1 MGEWAMTRLFG
12 TNGIRWQPD
21 KVDGHNFA
29 IELGLAIGTHFGKG
43 TTICMGMDTRVT
55 GPMIF
60 SGVVSGIL
68 STGCSIIDLGIV
80 PTPTVQFG
88 VRALKADGGIM
99 ITASHNPPEFNG
111 LKCIDHD
118 GTEMARNNEEKIENI
133 YFSKAFDVA
142 DWDAIGSIGRNN
154 VMVFRHCQHILSLFG
169 SQDGW
174 KQLKVVVD
182 CSNGPAG
189 ELTPHILRTLGCEVI
204 TLNAQ
209 PDGMFP
215 GRMPEP
221 LEKNLGGL
229 MKAVTDIG
237 ADLGIAH
244 DGDADRA
251 TFIDEKGDYVNG
263 DESLALFVID
273 TLKAKKGKVVVPV
286 NTSRKVIDSISNG
299 GGELDLTPIGSPIIA
314 RRIRDVGGV
323 IGGEGNGGVIFP
335 ENMICRDGMMT
346 AARMVEMLA
355 NNDRAL
361 SQLVSDL
368 PEYFIVRSKYECPDH
383 LKSRVLDRV
392 KQFAQGLDIIDIDGV
407 KIEKDDW
414 WVLFRPSGTEPIFR
428 VTTEARDPETA
439 QQKLDE
445 YKAILKKIIEELG

>member
-1 MGEWAMTRLFG
+1 MTRLFG

-21 KVDGHNFA
+21 KVDDHNFA
-29 IELGLAIGTHFGKG
+29 IELGLAIGTYFGEGK
-43 TTICMGMDTRVT
+43 TICLGMDTRVT

-68 STGCSIIDLGIV
+68 STGCDIIDIGVV

-88 VRALKADGGIM
+88 VRTLKADGGVM

-118 GTEMARNNEEKIENI
+118 GTEMARVNEEKIENI
-133 YFSKAFDVA
+133 YFSKAFHVA
-142 DWDAIGSIGRNN
+142 AWNAVGDINKNN
-154 VMVFRHCQHILSLFG
+154 EMIFRHIQHILSIFKPK
-169 SQDGW
+169 DGQ
-174 KQLKVVVD
+174 KPLKVVVD

-189 ELTPHILRTLGCEVI
+189 DLTPYILRTMGCEVI

-221 LEKNLGGL
+221 LEKNLQGL
-229 MKAVTDIG
+229 MKAVTDTG

-251 TFIDEKGDYVNG
+251 TFIDEKGNYVNG

-273 TLKAKKGKVVVPV
+273 TLKSRKGKVVVPV
-286 NTSRKVIDSISNG
+286 NTSRKVIDSISSG
-299 GGELDLTPIGSPIIA
+299 GGELELTPIGSPIIA
-314 RRIRDVGGV
+314 RRMGNVNAI

-335 ENMICRDGMMT
+335 ENMLCRDGMMT
-346 AARMVEMLA
+346 AARMVEVLA
-355 NNDRAL
+355 NNDKTL
-361 SQLVSDL
+361 SQMVSDL
-368 PEYFIVRSKYECPDH
+368 PEYYIMRSKYECPDN
-383 LKSRVLDRV
+383 LKAKVLDRV
-392 KQFAQGLDIIDIDGV
+392 KEISHDLDILDIDGV
-407 KIEKDDW
+407 KIEEENW

-428 VTTEARDPETA
+428 VTTEAKDTETA
-439 QQKLDE
+439 QLKLNE
-445 YKAILKKIIEELG
+445 YKAKLKKIIEEIE

>member
-1 MGEWAMTRLFG
+1 MTRLFG

-21 KVDGHNFA
+21 KVDDHNFA
-29 IELGLAIGTHFGKG
+29 IDMGMAIGTYFGKG
-43 TTICMGMDTRVT
+43 KTICMGMDTRVT

-68 STGCSIIDLGIV
+68 STGCDVIDLGVV

-118 GTEMARNNEEKIENI
+118 GTEMARVNEEKIEKI
-133 YFSKAFDVA
+133 YFTKTFGVA
-142 DWDAIGSIGRNN
+142 DWDAVGNISRNN
-154 VMVFRHCQHILSLFG
+154 EIVFRHCQHILSLFEPG
-169 SQDGW
+169 EEW

-189 ELTPHILRTLGCEVI
+189 NLTPHILRSLGCEVI

-229 MKAVTDIG
+229 MKAVVDTG

-251 TFIDEKGDYVNG
+251 TFIDEKGNYVNG
-263 DESLALFVID
+263 DESLAIFVIK
-273 TLKAKKGKVVVPV
+273 TLETKK
-286 NTSRKVIDSISNG
+286 
-299 GGELDLTPIGSPIIA
+299 EIG
-314 RRIRDVGGV
+314 
-323 IGGEGNGGVIFP
+323 
-335 ENMICRDGMMT
+335 
-346 AARMVEMLA
+346 
-355 NNDRAL
+355 RAH
-361 SQLVSDL
+361 V
-368 PEYFIVRSKYECPDH
+368 
-383 LKSRVLDRV
+383 
-392 KQFAQGLDIIDIDGV
+392 
-407 KIEKDDW
+407 
-414 WVLFRPSGTEPIFR
+414 
-428 VTTEARDPETA
+428 
-439 QQKLDE
+439 
-445 YKAILKKIIEELG
+445 